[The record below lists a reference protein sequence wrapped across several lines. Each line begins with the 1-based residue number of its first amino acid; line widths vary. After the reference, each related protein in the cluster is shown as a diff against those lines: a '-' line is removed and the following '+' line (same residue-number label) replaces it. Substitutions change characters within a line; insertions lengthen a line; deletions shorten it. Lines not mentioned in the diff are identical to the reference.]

1 MKTVLEQIAE
11 ETRQKERAE
20 REAIKAEIAYPAT
33 TSDRRNFL
41 KKAALGG
48 IALGSMLHLS
58 IEDTVAQTTQNVSRS
73 SSPSD
78 LKITDLRVAQKG
90 YGYSFATRI
99 IKIFTNQGITGI
111 GDIRDGTDQRFA
123 LFLKS
128 KIVGLN
134 PCNVE
139 MIFKVIRQFGF
150 HGRQGGGVSAVE
162 MACWDLCGK
171 ALGVPVWQLLG
182 GRYRDKMRLY
192 ADTPDGRDEADQQAR
207 IKNRIE
213 VEGFTW
219 LKMDLGAG
227 AVASTNPGSL
237 VNNNYWRFGVPRP
250 AMPQQQGQAGGQR
263 PSGLPPVPQASM
275 EQYMSYNNTEH
286 PFTQI
291 QITDKGL
298 ELMAERVRK
307 VREMVGSE
315 IPISTDHFGY
325 MDENQF
331 IRLAR
336 AVEPFRLAWLEDT
349 VPWFYHDRL
358 KALKEA
364 STTPICTGED
374 IYMLGGMLGGFKS
387 LIDDRCVDIIHPD
400 LVSAGGILET
410 KKIGDYAEEA
420 GIPMAMHHNSSPVA
434 FMANI
439 HCAAATENA
448 LVLEFHGGDIVEQW
462 NSMVIKT
469 DGKPL
474 MEKGFGNI
482 PLTAPGLGIELND
495 EALKSQMPKDA
506 KYFDATPEWDNPG
519 RTYDKLWI

>member
-1 MKTVLEQIAE
+1 MKTILQQIAE
-11 ETRQKERAE
+11 TTRKRELDD
-20 REAIKAEIAYPAT
+20 REAIKAEIANPAT
-33 TSDRRNFL
+33 SNDRRSFL

-48 IALGSMLHLS
+48 IALGGMMHLS
-58 IEDTVAQTTQNVSRS
+58 IEDTIAQTTQNVSRAS
-73 SSPSD
+73 NPSD

-90 YGYSFATRI
+90 YGGGFATRL
-99 IKIFTNQGITGI
+99 IKIYTNQGITGI

-139 MIFKVIRQFGF
+139 MIFKVIKQFGG

-171 ALGVPVWQLLG
+171 ALNVPVWQLLG

-192 ADTPDGRDEADQQAR
+192 ADTPGGRDEADQEAR
-207 IKNRIE
+207 LKNRLE

-219 LKMDLGAG
+219 LKMDLSL
-227 AVASTNPGSL
+227 ASLNAANPGMM
-237 VNNNYWRFGVPRP
+237 VNNEFWGVGIPRP
-250 AMPQQQGQAGGQR
+250 AVRPPQGGNQQR
-263 PSGLPPVPQASM
+263 PAGPRPVPEASM
-275 EQYMSYNNTEH
+275 QQYMSYNNTEA

-298 ELMAERVRK
+298 EAMAGVIQR
-307 VREMVGSE
+307 VREMVGME
-315 IPISTDHFGY
+315 IPLSADHFGY

-331 IRLAR
+331 IRLAK
-336 AVEPFRLAWLEDT
+336 AIEPYRLSWMEDT
-349 VPWFYHDRL
+349 VAWFYHDRL
-358 KALKEA
+358 KAIKEA
-364 STTPICTGED
+364 STTPVCTGED

-434 FMANI
+434 FMANV

-448 LVLEFHGGDIVEQW
+448 LVLEFHGGDMLKEW
-462 NSMVIKT
+462 ESMVTKT
-469 DGKPL
+469 DGIPL
-474 MEKGFGNI
+474 MEKGFGLV

-495 EALKSQMPKDA
+495 DVLKSQMPKGE